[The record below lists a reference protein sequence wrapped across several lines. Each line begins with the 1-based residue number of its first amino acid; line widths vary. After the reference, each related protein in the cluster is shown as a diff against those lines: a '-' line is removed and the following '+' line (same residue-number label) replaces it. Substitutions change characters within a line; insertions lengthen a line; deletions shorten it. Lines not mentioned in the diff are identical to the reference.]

1 MPYAKEHAPPTAPVF
16 GNETPAL
23 GGMEQSVPISF
34 RDFMKTAPPQRKPLP
49 PIPSLA
55 LSLSDSP
62 SRSEDCLKKTSE
74 PWPREDKMDGE
85 RALKPPKDFFLQPAT
100 YTASNPALSKP
111 EAQRPPLLQP
121 RRFELIIPDPSPQPS
136 PESRTPAFE
145 YENHIDFPPSPAS
158 SKPPQ
163 SPLPPIPPAIGSAKQ
178 KHLSALPKTHTPPS
192 PAPVTRVIIPATGS
206 FESSLI
212 ISPFD
217 LNTPLSPWTGD
228 SLLYE
233 QPTAS
238 TSPRR
243 LVPRGAAPGVDDEWE
258 DVVETRRI
266 RKDRLSQDYHAA
278 LVEQYREL
286 VSPSSEIFAAEE
298 SPRALPDPKPSRGN
312 DDDDLIP
319 LPLAPRK
326 GSSDRYDVVDR
337 SSPFP
342 EDHYDQPPPSS
353 LSPRRSD
360 RRRSSIREKLPA
372 LAAGTLNM
380 ILPSKHYRNT
390 SSMSSRSGE
399 IPISPPADH
408 VSFGKRTI
416 VAQARSPVPPSPKI
430 RPRSRAFPVATA
442 RPQSGVYTVGRTKL
456 GLKGGKPKMKGKR
469 GKKGKSG
476 PAENTPPLTL
486 TLTSSLST
494 NDSSSTR
501 PSMESLHRLN
511 VSAPIPTPGAASA
524 QVLRATSS
532 SPSTSS
538 YSSQKS
544 QSRSSPSVT
553 PLPPSITNKPPT
565 PSPLGRGLTHTELF
579 ASPSSAS
586 AVRPTY
592 PRKMSSGPPASA
604 SLPQQQVH
612 RRRKSSG
619 SRTGLLHA
627 LGLGKGEGSS
637 NNSHSSGGDSSRLP
651 FVHEKKFHDASAHG
665 PLPSPSLLSG
675 AHRSRERA
683 GSRRGSSGAV
693 AMPQVRSLA
702 AAAVAPAMRSAPL
715 PSSSS
720 TSLASLDKAKGG
732 ADARDAGGGGGGGV
746 RGVAGWR
753 LSSASQQQQNHLSLY
768 KKAVEAHRSHKRE
781 RQKQEMKKSIRV
793 LGQADPQQVVQGYV
807 RVAAGAVAGPGIKPV
822 YGRTGSGNV
831 DKGGEG
837 WL

>member
-23 GGMEQSVPISF
+23 GGMEQSVPSF

-55 LSLSDSP
+55 LSLSDNP

-163 SPLPPIPPAIGSAKQ
+163 SPLPPIPAAIGPAKP
-178 KHLSALPKTHTPPS
+178 KHLSTLPKTHTPSS
-192 PAPVTRVIIPATGS
+192 PAPVTRVVIPATAS
-206 FESSLI
+206 CESSLI

-228 SLLYE
+228 SSLYQ
-233 QPTAS
+233 QPIAS
-238 TSPRR
+238 ISPRR
-243 LVPRGAAPGVDDEWE
+243 LVPRSAAPGLDDEWE

-266 RKDRLSQDYHAA
+266 RQDRLSQDYHAA

-286 VSPSSEIFAAEE
+286 VSPSSEIFAADE
-298 SPRALPDPKPSRGN
+298 SPRALPDPKTSRGN

-342 EDHYDQPPPSS
+342 EDHYDQPPSS
-353 LSPRRSD
+353 LSPQRSD

-372 LAAGTLNM
+372 LASGTLNM

-408 VSFGKRTI
+408 VSFGKRAVI
-416 VAQARSPVPPSPKI
+416 ARARSPLPPSPKV
-430 RPRSRAFPVATA
+430 RPRSRAFLVAAA
-442 RPQSGVYTVGRTKL
+442 RPQSGVYTVGRTKP
-456 GLKGGKPKMKGKR
+456 GLKGGKSKKKGKR

-476 PAENTPPLTL
+476 PAENTPPLAL

-501 PSMESLHRLN
+501 PSTERLHRLN
-511 VSAPIPTPGAASA
+511 ASAPIPTPGAASA

-544 QSRSSPSVT
+544 QSRSSPSAT

-586 AVRPTY
+586 ALRPTY

-604 SLPQQQVH
+604 PLPRQQAH

-619 SRTGLLHA
+619 SRTGLFHA

-651 FVHEKKFHDASAHG
+651 FVHEKKFHDASAPG

-675 AHRSRERA
+675 AQRSRERA

-702 AAAVAPAMRSAPL
+702 AAAVAPAIRSAPL

-720 TSLASLDKAKGG
+720 TSLTSLDKAKGG
-732 ADARDAGGGGGGGV
+732 ADARDAGAGGEG

-822 YGRTGSGNV
+822 YSRTGSGNA